1 MTGSLE
7 RSDDMF
13 QQAVKPRIV
22 AGELFNLTRQ
32 PFAIYDSATGV
43 IWKFPPIGT
52 RPAKRKQCD
61 FYVMEGKNNPNGSEE
76 NICII
81 ERDGVGRN
89 ETVVSRITL
98 ASDHSREVCIK
109 DYHGKNGIE
118 TKN

>member
-1 MTGSLE
+1 
-7 RSDDMF
+7 MF
-13 QQAVKPRIV
+13 QQVVQPRIV
-22 AGELFNLTRQ
+22 AGELFNFTRQ
-32 PFAIYDSATGV
+32 PFAVYDSATGA

-52 RPAKRKQCD
+52 RPTKRNECD
-61 FYVMEGKNNPNGSEE
+61 FYVMEGKNNPNGSKE

-81 ERDGVGRN
+81 ECDGVGRN

-118 TKN
+118 TEN